1 MGAAPKENLSFEVE
15 ITAGPHAGTKL
26 SFSKTSVSIGRG
38 PENDIV
44 LSNDPRASRQ
54 HAEIK
59 VRGQS
64 EIVIINLSA
73 KNFVLL
79 NGQSIQSEILLK
91 DSVIQIGESELR
103 VIYDAPSL
111 TPPANSVPEPFGAQ
125 GASSEAAKSFLTP
138 LGSQPFG
145 QGNSIPVPT
154 PQAGSTGAMK
164 PAVGGFAPPPAT
176 GGFGNMP
183 PVQQPMGYGMPAPMG
198 QPQYGGPMGG
208 TTPPPMG
215 AGPSGPRSAGLL
227 SNPRA
232 RFYGIIGILAIVGWF
247 LMSGSKSEK
256 KDENAIRTSM
266 ISLQDVADAEK
277 RNQELL
283 TIKKEKYDSVQYRRA
298 QENFVK
304 GFRDFQQGQYA
315 RAREA
320 FQVVLNLDPDNELAK
335 RYFHLSKI
343 KFDELVKFNMI
354 QGNRY
359 REKRN
364 WRMCQSNYSN
374 VLTMLHNR
382 KDDPTFKEAKQ
393 YYDECT
399 LNLEGRF

>member
-26 SFSKTSVSIGRG
+26 SFSKASVSIGRG

-44 LSNDPRASRQ
+44 LANDPRASRQ

-64 EIVIINLSA
+64 EIVVINLSA
-73 KNFVLL
+73 KNFVLV
-79 NGQSIQSEILLK
+79 NGQSVQSEILLK

-103 VIYDAPSL
+103 VLYDAPSL
-111 TPPANSVPEPFGAQ
+111 TPAVNSAGSEPFTPANVAHEP
-125 GASSEAAKSFLTP
+125 AKSFLTP

-145 QGNSIPVPT
+145 QGGQSPVPT
-154 PQAGSTGAMK
+154 SQPGAMK
-164 PAVGGFAPPPAT
+164 PSGGGFAPPPVT
-176 GGFGNMP
+176 TGFGNMP
-183 PVQQPMGYGMPAPMG
+183 PVQQPLGYGVPAPMG

-208 TTPPPMG
+208 ATPPPMG
-215 AGPSGPRSAGLL
+215 AGPSGPRSSGLL

-232 RFYGIIGILAIVGWF
+232 RFYGIIGILGIVVWF
-247 LMSGSKSEK
+247 FMSGTKSEK
-256 KDENAIRTSM
+256 KDENAIRNSM